1 MATVLVELGIVFL
14 SLLVAVF
21 LTAKLKLP
29 QVVGVL
35 AAGAI
40 IGPFGIG
47 LVSSGGM
54 VDIFSELGAVLLLF
68 VIGIEFSINK
78 ILHFGIRAILLS
90 LVKMGIVFVLVYE
103 SSLLLNLNIIESLAL
118 ASIFS
123 ITSTTIFSKL
133 VKQYE
138 FTRKDEIGMLFAV
151 LIIEDIAAI
160 FMLSFFSGLP
170 GAQSLVFSDVVLSIL
185 KSLLVI
191 VIAYLIIQRIFTRLF
206 DYIINFKTDEML
218 VFSSLGLC
226 AVFAF
231 FASFI
236 GLAPSIGAFL
246 AGSMISTLKDFKK
259 IEKTIL
265 PFGLFFSS
273 FFFLSIGMLVN
284 TASIISNI
292 LIMLVL
298 ISVSMGAK
306 FASISLGSY
315 VLGQRGKAA
324 IFAGISMLSVGEFSM
339 LIAKQTL
346 QLFSIDVIG
355 IVSASVFVTA
365 LLSAILITHE
375 QAINLWFTKHITN
388 RNKNE
393 ARKLS
398 RYVRGFVIQVEPQG
412 ALFKTYTGG
421 IKDILLLG
429 ILLILLNGI
438 LLLFYEI
445 LKTFGMVN
453 DSDFIVTIIRAITH
467 FIISMLIGMK
477 MVHVLDAV
485 VDKTLD
491 VLGAKYRKSL
501 NLDKRV
507 IYDLVFMLFLGSLSV
522 FLPLVFS
529 LLKLPDFFNHLAVI
543 PALIALGF
551 LWDMLKCLHEIVSI
565 RLKGRQFEHL

>member
-21 LTAKLKLP
+21 LTAKLRLP

-40 IGPFGIG
+40 IGPFGLG

-78 ILHFGIRAILLS
+78 ILHFGLRAILLS
-90 LVKMGIVFVLVYE
+90 LVKMGIVFILVYE

-138 FTRKDEIGMLFAV
+138 LTRKDEIGMLFAV

-170 GAQSLVFSDVVLSIL
+170 GAQSLGFSDVVLSIL

-206 DYIINFKTDEML
+206 DYITNFKTDEML

-226 AVFAF
+226 AIFAF

-284 TASIISNI
+284 TVSIFSNLWI
-292 LIMLVL
+292 ILVL
-298 ISVSMGAK
+298 IVVSMGAK

-346 QLFSIDVIG
+346 QLFNIDVIG

-365 LLSAILITHE
+365 LASALLINHE
-375 QAINLWFTKHITN
+375 QQINMWFTKHITN
-388 RNKNE
+388 RNKNN

-398 RYVRGFVIQVEPQG
+398 RYVRSFVIQVEPQG
-412 ALFKTYTGG
+412 VLFKTYTGG
-421 IKDILLLG
+421 MKDILLWG
-429 ILLILLNGI
+429 VLLILLNGG
-438 LLLFYEI
+438 LLLFYEV
-445 LKTFGMVN
+445 LKIFGLAN
-453 DSDFIVTIIRAITH
+453 DSNFTITIIRAIVH
-467 FIISMLIGMK
+467 FLLSITIAMK

-491 VLGAKYRKSL
+491 VLGTKDRKSL
-501 NLDKRV
+501 DLDKRI
-507 IYDLVFMLFLGSLSV
+507 IYDLIFMLLLGGLSV
-522 FLPLVFS
+522 FLPLAFS
-529 LLKLPDFFNHLAVI
+529 LLKLPDFFNHLAII
-543 PALIALGF
+543 PAVIGLGF

-565 RLKGRQFEHL
+565 RLKGRQYEGL

>member
-14 SLLVAVF
+14 FLVIAVF
-21 LTAKLKLP
+21 LAAKLKLP
-29 QVVGVL
+29 QVIGVL
-35 AAGAI
+35 AAGAL
-40 IGPFGIG
+40 IGPFGLK

-54 VDIFSELGAVLLLF
+54 IDIFSELGAVLLLF

-78 ILHFGIRAILLS
+78 IIRFGIRAVLLA

-103 SSLLLNLNIIESLAL
+103 SSLLLNLNIVESLAL

-170 GAQSLVFSDVVLSIL
+170 GIEHLIFSDVIFSIL
-185 KSLLVI
+185 KSLLVL
-191 VIAYLIIQRIFTRLF
+191 VVAYLILQRLFTGLF

-226 AVFAF
+226 ALFAF

-246 AGSMISTLKDFKK
+246 GGSMIATLKDFKK

-284 TASIISNI
+284 PASILSNLWI
-292 LIMLVL
+292 ILVL
-298 ISVSMGAK
+298 VVISMGAK

-315 VLGQRGKAA
+315 VLGQRGKAS

-339 LIAKQTL
+339 LLAKQTMP
-346 QLFSIDVIG
+346 LFKVDVIG

-365 LLSAILITHE
+365 LLSAFLINREHDLN
-375 QAINLWFTKHITN
+375 IWFSQRITN
-388 RNKNE
+388 RNKSE
-393 ARKLS
+393 ARSLS

-412 ALFKTYTGG
+412 ALFKTYAGG
-421 IKDILLLG
+421 IKDMLLWVV
-429 ILLILLNGI
+429 LLVLLNGG
-438 LLLFYEI
+438 LLLLYEVLKVFGLVDDYSTIVLVVRVIAHFLLSMTVAIKLVAI
-445 LKTFGMVN
+445 LDG
-453 DSDFIVTIIRAITH
+453 IVDR
-467 FIISMLIGMK
+467 
-477 MVHVLDAV
+477 
-485 VDKTLD
+485 TLD
-491 VLGAKYRKSL
+491 VIGARDRKSL
-501 NLDKRV
+501 DLDKRL

-522 FLPLVFS
+522 FLPLGFS
-529 LLKLPDFFNHLAVI
+529 ILKLPDFFNHLATI
-543 PALIALGF
+543 PALISLGF
-551 LWDMLKCLHEIVSI
+551 LWDILKTLHELVSI
-565 RLKGRQFEHL
+565 RIKGKHHEGL